1 MPRYIVI
8 NKADGA
14 VVSHGSAKEAP
25 LETDTQRFITYVH
38 ADDNDRW
45 GNFWPESGRNG
56 YTWPNR
62 SARYIY
68 DDTLRAPVFQAD
80 TTNYIRV
87 NPTERSAA
95 KGLVSVVRFVWLGT
109 TGSKVDGY
117 QGVHYAALEK
127 AGESIPVRLIFDDG
141 VAVLRETLE
150 PGWYEVRRA
159 RDPEDATN
167 FPALIGDLDFAVYV
181 NAGDPA
187 LLGV

>member
-1 MPRYIVI
+1 MARFIQINAAGEIVG
-8 NKADGA
+8 NREAR
-14 VVSHGSAKEAP
+14 EAP
-25 LETDTQRFITYVH
+25 PNTDDVSFVRYTH
-38 ADDNDRW
+38 SEDNERW
-45 GNFWPESGRNG
+45 GNFWPESRRNG
-56 YTWPNR
+56 LWWPNG

-68 DDTLRAPVFQAD
+68 DSALRAPVLQTD

>member
-1 MPRYIVI
+1 MARFLQL
-8 NKADGA
+8 NASGA
-14 VVSHGSAKEAP
+14 VTGHRQGKTAP
-25 LETDTQRFITYVH
+25 QDSDQERFIEYDPGVH
-38 ADDNDRW
+38 DW
-45 GNFWPESGRNG
+45 GNFWSESKRNG
-56 YTWPNR
+56 LRWPDGSFRYVYNETS
-62 SARYIY
+62 SAPE
-68 DDTLRAPVFQAD
+68 LQAD

-109 TGSKVDGY
+109 TGQRVRGY

-141 VAVLRETLE
+141 LAVLRETLD

-159 RDPEDATN
+159 RDPDDTTN
-167 FPALIGDLDFAVYV
+167 YPALVGDLDFAVYV

-187 LLGV
+187 GLGL